1 MLQVCFGGK
10 INHFLLGLP
19 PELTLELSRN
29 FNSLRTN
36 FVSYLVG
43 NKDSSLPSHCFT
55 SSSFGGIGFRKL
67 SSCMMVPFGVSS
79 FPLLSKIATRITQNA
94 ASASSTERNW
104 STFDHQLPKR
114 RSRLGTDLLNDSETI
129 AFNYPLLQRK
139 PAIVTMNRMIL
150 AITAAPDQV
159 MLNESLIVP
168 VSDTDITTIDEVDLD
183 LSMNE
188 ECIEEVIDV
197 DFVEP
202 NECQGG
208 QVRSSAV
215 LVEKEDSVL
224 PLPKQNRGFL

>member
-1 MLQVCFGGK
+1 M
-10 INHFLLGLP
+10 
-19 PELTLELSRN
+19 
-29 FNSLRTN
+29 
-36 FVSYLVG
+36 
-43 NKDSSLPSHCFT
+43 
-55 SSSFGGIGFRKL
+55 
-67 SSCMMVPFGVSS
+67 
-79 FPLLSKIATRITQNA
+79 
-94 ASASSTERNW
+94 
-104 STFDHQLPKR
+104 
-114 RSRLGTDLLNDSETI
+114 
-129 AFNYPLLQRK
+129 
-139 PAIVTMNRMIL
+139 TMNRMIL
-150 AITAAPDQV
+150 ALTAAPDQV

-215 LVEKEDSVL
+215 LVEKEDGVL